1 MVHTELV
8 EELRGTWGPAPVN
21 PELRVQWEEDMEL
34 LAQVPALLADK
45 IKNEGTLY
53 PSLTKDLGS
62 LEQVGM
68 IEAQCIE
75 RYLTVKR
82 DETLQDVVEEITKQ
96 TPWSQKIGA
105 LNAVQRSRLR
115 KRLLD
120 DLENN
125 LTLVMVSLGHT
136 GVIGRLFAPH

>member
-21 PELRVQWEEDMEL
+21 PELRVQWEEDMGL

-45 IKNEGTLY
+45 IKNEGTLH
-53 PSLTKDLGS
+53 PSLTRDLGS
-62 LEQVGM
+62 LERVSM

-75 RYLTVKR
+75 RYLTVKK
-82 DETLQDVVEEITKQ
+82 DETLQDVVEEITEQ
-96 TPWSQKIGA
+96 PPWSRRIGA

-120 DLENN
+120 DLNYN
-125 LTLVMVSLGHT
+125 LTFVMVSLGHT
-136 GVIGRLFAPH
+136 GVIGRLFARH

>member
-21 PELRVQWEEDMEL
+21 PELRVQWEEDMVL
-34 LAQVPALLADK
+34 LAQVPALLRDK
-45 IKNEGTLY
+45 IENEGTLY
-53 PSLTKDLGS
+53 PSLLRDLGS
-62 LEQVGM
+62 LEQVSM

-82 DETLQDVVEEITKQ
+82 EESLQDVVEEIAKQ
-96 TPWSQKIGA
+96 TPWSQKFGA